1 MAMPSLQVR
10 QSGNPC
16 SSDITC
22 NPDSLGNQS
31 IPKRYVEC
39 SNGQCSCNECFML
52 NSTINRCYLM
62 PPCTNYDNTS
72 LTCIDNRRK
81 QLTAFLLAFFL
92 TPVGAANFYIDRL
105 EFAIPQLILG
115 ILFCT
120 LSCVGCCARQ
130 AVKDSEND
138 GAKVC
143 VWCFFSIPTCFSVSN
158 VLCMVDC

>member
-1 MAMPSLQVR
+1 MDVMGEGVVPLIGSIPMRKQATMYFKMCLIALFFTVGIANAMPSLQVR

-31 IPKRYVEC
+31 IPKQYVEC

-72 LTCIDNRRK
+72 LT
-81 QLTAFLLAFFL
+81 
-92 TPVGAANFYIDRL
+92 
-105 EFAIPQLILG
+105 
-115 ILFCT
+115 
-120 LSCVGCCARQ
+120 
-130 AVKDSEND
+130 
-138 GAKVC
+138 
-143 VWCFFSIPTCFSVSN
+143 
-158 VLCMVDC
+158 